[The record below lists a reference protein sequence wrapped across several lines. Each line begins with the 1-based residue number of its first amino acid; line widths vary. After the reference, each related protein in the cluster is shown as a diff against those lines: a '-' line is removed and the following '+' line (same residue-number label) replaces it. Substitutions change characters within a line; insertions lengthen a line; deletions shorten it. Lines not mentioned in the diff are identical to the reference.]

1 MKKYLILILAIL
13 LIAPSSALAIGGK
26 KSLHAEISA
35 SIVIAPT
42 TATDNTPV
50 VGAIID
56 TRGFGATEFILVT
69 ATIADN
75 ASTLTPSLESCN
87 ASNCSDAAA
96 VTGRLLHGTIAA
108 ASFVGTEDS
117 TVKYLGYAGSRRYL
131 RLTVTP
137 GIASSSAIF
146 RVIAIQGYPLLRP
159 LR

>member
-1 MKKYLILILAIL
+1 MRKSLLFILALL
-13 LIAPSSALAIGGK
+13 LIVPTSALAIGGK
-26 KSLHAEISA
+26 KSLHQEISA

-50 VGAIID
+50 VGSIID
-56 TRGFGATEFILVT
+56 TRGYGATEFIIVT
-69 ATIADN
+69 GTIADN
-75 ASTLTPSLESCN
+75 ASTLTPSLQSCEV
-87 ASNCSDAAA
+87 ANCSDAAA
-96 VTGRLLHGTIAA
+96 VTGRLLAGTIAA

-117 TVKYLGYAGSRRYL
+117 TVKYLGYVGTRRYL

-146 RVIAIQGYPLLRP
+146 RVLAVQGYPLVRP